1 VDPEPGP
8 ALRYKKRQRDRLIA
22 FAAERDD
29 WVVGYQD
36 EVWWSGRADARRF
49 AQPSMHAWAGGGDP
63 LRLVQR
69 HKRKDDPEPAAL
81 ACYGVYVPEWST
93 KVGSSSADGGPADG
107 SMMLRF
113 VRGRPVSH
121 VTTAFLGWAAR
132 RMAARGVRVWVM
144 VWDNAPWHV
153 SAEVKVWLQAH
164 NRAVKRRGHGTRILV
179 CGLPTKSPWLN
190 PIEPKWLHGK
200 RATCEPDGEIATM
213 ELRQRLCAHYGCE
226 NLSAIKQKTA

>member
-1 VDPEPGP
+1 VDSEPGP
-8 ALRYKKRQRDRLIA
+8 AVRHKKKQRDRLIA
-22 FAAERDD
+22 LAAERDD

-36 EVWWSGRADARRF
+36 EVWWSRF
-49 AQPSMHAWAGGGDP
+49 AQPSMHAWAGKADP

-81 ACYGVYVPEWST
+81 ACYGVYVPAWAAEP
-93 KVGSSSADGGPADG
+93 GG
-107 SMMLRF
+107 SMLLRF

-121 VTTAFLGWAAR
+121 VTTAFLAWATR
-132 RMAARGVRVWVM
+132 RLAARGVRVWVL

-153 SAEVKVWLQAH
+153 SAEVQAWLRTH
-164 NRAVKRRGHGTRILV
+164 NRAVKRRGHGVRIIA

-200 RATCEPDGEIATM
+200 RATCEPDGELTVK
-213 ELRQRLCAHYGCE
+213 ELRRRLCAHYGCKV
-226 NLSAIKQKTA
+226 LSAIKQKTS

>member
-1 VDPEPGP
+1 
-8 ALRYKKRQRDRLIA
+8 LIA
-22 FAAERDD
+22 LAAERDD

-36 EVWWSGRADARRF
+36 EVWWSRF
-49 AQPSMHAWAGGGDP
+49 AQPSMHAWADDP

-69 HKRKDDPEPAAL
+69 HKRKEDPEPAAL

-93 KVGSSSADGGPADG
+93 EPGRGSADGGPADA
-107 SMMLRF
+107 SMLLRF
-113 VRGRPVSH
+113 VCGRPISH
-121 VTTAFLGWAAR
+121 VTTAFLEWAAR

-153 SAEVKVWLQAH
+153 SAEVRAWLVAH
-164 NRAVKRRGHGTRILV
+164 NRSAKRRGHGVRIV
-179 CGLPTKSPWLN
+179 ACGLPTKSPWLN

-200 RATCEPDGEIATM
+200 RATCEPDGEVGTM